1 MIRNIVEHAKTYLA
15 IILLIMVVV
24 YIIFNSRILIA
35 GPKIIVNTP
44 SNGASFENKTIKIEG
59 LAQNTSFISINDRPI
74 TIDEENQF
82 SETLLLIPGY
92 NIITIRAKDKFE
104 RKIIEKMDFFYK
116 EPPDKKV
123 DYEFLMSNLEQATTS
138 EATSTEIIEESLEL

>member
-1 MIRNIVEHAKTYLA
+1 MTRNIVEQTKIYLA
-15 IILLIMVVV
+15 IILLIIVLV
-24 YIIFNSRILIA
+24 YIVFNSRILIE
-35 GPKIIVNTP
+35 GPQITIHTP
-44 SNGASFENKTIKIEG
+44 VDGASFENKIVKIEG
-59 LAQNTSFISINDRPI
+59 LAENTSFISINDRSI
-74 TIDEENQF
+74 TIDEENRF

-104 RKIIEKMDFFYK
+104 REIIEKMNFFYK
-116 EPPDKKV
+116 EPPNKQI